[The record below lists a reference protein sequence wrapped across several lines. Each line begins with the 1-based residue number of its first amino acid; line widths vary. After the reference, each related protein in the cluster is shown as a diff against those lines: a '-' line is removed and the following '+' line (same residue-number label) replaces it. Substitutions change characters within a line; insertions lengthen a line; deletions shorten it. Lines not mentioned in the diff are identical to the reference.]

1 MMTSLAAFVLGSKSP
16 ITAALTDS
24 IITDNGVSAAD
35 VQQPFWDGFEGVN
48 ALTVE
53 ADFAWVSG
61 GTTAIL
67 RIDTAMGANNAPWR
81 NVMRFDF
88 ATAVLVKQMTIIRAA
103 VVAPVALADLGA
115 EGAINYLG
123 DRFRARLTTT
133 GTYGGGTLITVRAMP
148 SQ

>member
-1 MMTSLAAFVLGSKSP
+1 MSSSPSAFILGSQSP
-16 ITAALTDS
+16 IGAAVTDLVITAGA
-24 IITDNGVSAAD
+24 SAAG
-35 VQQPFWDGFEGVN
+35 VGQAFWDGFEGIN

-53 ADFAWVSG
+53 ADFGWVAG

-67 RIDTAMGANNAPWR
+67 RIDTAQGASNAPWR

-88 ATAVLVKQMTIIRAA
+88 ATAVLVKQMTIVRAA
-103 VVAPVALADLGA
+103 VVAPVALADLGS

-133 GTYGGGTLITVRAMP
+133 GTYTGGAIITARATW
-148 SQ
+148 SK

>member
-1 MMTSLAAFVLGSKSP
+1 MTSLAAFVLGTKSP
-16 ITAALTDS
+16 ITAALTDA
-24 IITDNGVSAAD
+24 IITDGVSSGGVSQA
-35 VQQPFWDGFEGVN
+35 FWSGFDGIN

-53 ADFAWVSG
+53 ADFGWVSG

-67 RIDTAMGANNAPWR
+67 RIDTAQGSGAPWR

-88 ATAVLVKQMTIIRAA
+88 AGAVLVKEMTIVRAA
-103 VVAPVALADLGA
+103 ILAPVTIADLNA
-115 EGAINYLG
+115 ESAINYLG

-133 GTYGGGTLITVRAMP
+133 GTYAGGTLITVRAMP